1 MSAATINSKG
11 QITIPKEIRA
21 LLDLQSGDRIYFIVG
36 ESGEVRFVPVTR
48 DISALKGMITPPEK
62 PVELEEMA
70 ATIKKRAGQL

>member
-1 MSAATINSKG
+1 MSAATITSKG

-21 LLDLQSGDRIYFIVG
+21 LLGLHSGDRINFIVD

-48 DISALKGMITPPEK
+48 DVRALKGMIRTPKK

-70 ATIKKRAGQL
+70 ATIKKRASQL